1 MADKQLKAVTIA
13 GTGRGGAGHR
23 MHRAFGLNPRVE
35 MAALADPDAEGRV
48 RLAAECG
55 ATTTYADYREML
67 ERELRRYRTKVGK
80 QDLRIACG
88 DLGYD
93 DEEHM
98 YAALGAGDLS
108 LPRLVNRLL
117 PDQKSPKAR
126 PATRDSR
133 GIRIQGM
140 DDLMISFARCC
151 TPIPGDQIIGLVTR
165 GRGVSV
171 HRLNCANIA
180 DVGGQPE
187 RLVNVEW
194 DLETECAFTVQLRIK
209 SHDRKYLLSEIT
221 KSISDTGANI
231 RGSAT
236 RTEGSL
242 AVEEF
247 WLEVRD
253 IKQLK
258 LAIDRILKVEGVL
271 DVKRVDEMEAAMPL
285 S

>member
-1 MADKQLKAVTIA
+1 M
-13 GTGRGGAGHR
+13 
-23 MHRAFGLNPRVE
+23 
-35 MAALADPDAEGRV
+35 
-48 RLAAECG
+48 
-55 ATTTYADYREML
+55 
-67 ERELRRYRTKVGK
+67 
-80 QDLRIACG
+80 
-88 DLGYD
+88 
-93 DEEHM
+93 
-98 YAALGAGDLS
+98 
-108 LPRLVNRLL
+108 
-117 PDQKSPKAR
+117 
-126 PATRDSR
+126 
-133 GIRIQGM
+133 
-140 DDLMISFARCC
+140 
-151 TPIPGDQIIGLVTR
+151 
-165 GRGVSV
+165 
-171 HRLNCANIA
+171 NCANIA